1 MLSKKL
7 DKTTNKSVAV
17 KKQVRMGL
25 LFVLLVA
32 AAGVGAFFYLSPP
45 APSSRGAVGKSL
57 VPVEKGTIDF
67 KVSCTGVIKPYNQ
80 VKISPKFTGLLQKL
94 MVQQGDVVKKG
105 QVIAYMD
112 NSNLEGQWRAARAAM
127 ELAQANYDKSVHGLR
142 PQEIRDSEARYEK
155 ATGQVRFATMAMERS
170 KAELAAAEASL
181 KRDEINARRLTM
193 LAGQGAISEQE
204 QLNALTLASV
214 SKANLEK
221 AKQDVK
227 AWDAQLSQALSD
239 LESAR
244 NMRSM
249 AREGSRTEDVRAAQS
264 ALLQAK
270 GTFQFLQSQMNDM
283 RIVAPFDGIV
293 TQKYTDE
300 GAIVTPTT
308 SAATTS
314 ATSSSIV
321 SLAGRLELVAAVA
334 ETDMQYISQGQEVV
348 IIANAFP
355 DKKFHARVSLIAP
368 EAVVTQN
375 VTSFEVHA
383 VLQDDPHHMLRSGM
397 NVNAEFLAGKKDG
410 VMLIPTS
417 CVVSKHGKT
426 GVYVPDEKGQ
436 PEFKSVSVG
445 ASAGTKT
452 QINYGLKEG
461 DKVFIGLTKSQ
472 LIEEGYTTDPIKSMP
487 GAGGSNS
494 TAPVP
499 RGLGGGGKKM

>member
-7 DKTTNKSVAV
+7 DKTTSKSIAV
-17 KKQVRMGL
+17 KKRVRVGL
-25 LFVLLVA
+25 LLVVLVA
-32 AAGVGAFFYLSPP
+32 AAGAGTFFYLSAP
-45 APSSRGAVGKSL
+45 APSTPAEVGKSL

-67 KVSCTGVIKPYNQ
+67 KVSCTGVIKPYNS

-94 MVQQGDVVKKG
+94 MVQQGDFVKKG

-112 NSNLEGQWRAARAAM
+112 SSNLEGQWQAARAAM
-127 ELAQANYDKSVHGLR
+127 ELAQANYDKSLHGLR
-142 PQEIRDSEARYEK
+142 PQEVKDVEARYEK
-155 ATGQVRFATMAMERS
+155 ASGQVRFATMAVERS
-170 KAELAAAEASL
+170 KAELTAAEANL
-181 KRDEINARRLTM
+181 RRDEINAKRLTM

-204 QLNALTLASV
+204 QLNASTLASV
-214 SKANLEK
+214 AKANLEK

-227 AWDAQLSQALSD
+227 AWDAQLSQAQSD

-249 AREGSRTEDVRAAQS
+249 AREGSRVEDIHAAQS

-270 GTFQFLQSQMNDM
+270 GTFRFLQSQMNDM
-283 RIVAPFDGIV
+283 RIVAPFDGVV

-314 ATSSSIV
+314 ATSSSVV

-334 ETDMQYISQGQEVV
+334 ETDMQYISQGQQVV

-355 DKKFHARVSLIAP
+355 EKKFHARVTLIAP
-368 EAVVTQN
+368 EAIVTQN

-383 VLQDDPHHMLRSGM
+383 VLIDDPQHQLRSGM
-397 NVNAEFLAGKKDG
+397 NVNAEFSAGKQDG

-436 PEFKSVSVG
+436 PKFKAVPIG
-445 ASAGTKT
+445 ASSGTKT
-452 QINYGLKEG
+452 QIKHGLNEG
-461 DKVFIGLTKSQ
+461 DKVFIGLTKNQ
-472 LIEEGYTTDPIKSMP
+472 LIEEGYATDPSKIP
-487 GAGGSNS
+487 GAGGSGS

-499 RGLGGGGKKM
+499 RGLGGGK